1 MLPPLI
7 RILEL
12 FTAFEMSTNVNSY
25 SISFLSFTAISISS
39 SGNPDTFIWDIPSI
53 SLKSFSIFFEIF
65 FKDNKSILF
74 PVSENITVASCSS
87 IFETITGSISV
98 GKEETL
104 STAFFT
110 SNIIA
115 SIS

>member
-1 MLPPLI
+1 M
-7 RILEL
+7 
-12 FTAFEMSTNVNSY
+12 
-25 SISFLSFTAISISS
+25 
-39 SGNPDTFIWDIPSI
+39 
-53 SLKSFSIFFEIF
+53 
-65 FKDNKSILF
+65 LF
-74 PVSENITVASCSS
+74 PVRENITVASCSS
-87 IFETITGSISV
+87 IFDTITGSKSI

>member
-1 MLPPLI
+1 MFPPLI

-12 FTAFEMSTNVNSY
+12 FTAFEISANVNPY
-25 SISFLSFTAISISS
+25 SISFLSFIAISISS
-39 SGNPDTFIWDIPSI
+39 SGNPETFIWDIPSI
-53 SLKSFSIFFEIF
+53 FLKSFSILFEIF
-65 FKDNKSILF
+65 FKDSKSILL

-87 IFETITGSISV
+87 IFDTITGSRSI